1 MPAPAP
7 GDTLAALSRH
17 QIADLYREVFE
28 VNVRGQ
34 LVYED
39 LYRRFAARAKV
50 HTDGGIDAV
59 LKTYRDAAHREVIE
73 HIVRMCNLSRG
84 VDDEQPEAPAEG

>member
-1 MPAPAP
+1 MADAGLPPSRRE
-7 GDTLAALSRH
+7 LAE
-17 QIADLYREVFE
+17 LYREVFE

-34 LVYED
+34 AVYED
-39 LYRRFAARAKV
+39 LYRRFASRSKV

-84 VDDEQPEAPAEG
+84 VDDEPEEPADT

>member
-1 MPAPAP
+1 MAAST
-7 GDTLAALSRH
+7 DLAAMSRQ
-17 QIADLYREVFE
+17 QIAEVYREVFE

-50 HTDGGIDAV
+50 HTAGGIDAV
-59 LKTYRDAAHREVIE
+59 LCTYRDAAHREVIE
-73 HIVRMCNLSRG
+73 HIVRMCNLARG
-84 VDDEQPEAPAEG
+84 VDDEPDTPAEG